1 MFGKKKETLVQGGT
15 TLLAKDCDI
24 TGSIEFAGNLEVE
37 GRIEGNVQA
46 KENSAGKVRI
56 LSSGKVTGDVRA
68 PRIVINGEV
77 EGDVFAT
84 EHIELA
90 ENAVVTG
97 SVHYKVIE
105 MMKGSEV
112 NGSLV
117 HINDADLD
125 RPDNVSS
132 FQKTDSQSESA

>member
-1 MFGKKKETLVQGGT
+1 MFGKKKETLIQGGT
-15 TLLAKDCDI
+15 TLLAKDCEI

-37 GRIEGNVQA
+37 GMINGNVEA
-46 KENSAGKVRI
+46 KANSAARVRV
-56 LSSGKVTGDVRA
+56 LSSGKVIGDVRA
-68 PRIVINGEV
+68 PRIVINGQV
-77 EGDVFAT
+77 EGDVFAS

-90 ENAVVTG
+90 ENAMVHG

-117 HINDADLD
+117 HITESSEE
-125 RPDNVSS
+125 RTDNVST
-132 FQKTDSQSESA
+132 FQKTDTQSESA